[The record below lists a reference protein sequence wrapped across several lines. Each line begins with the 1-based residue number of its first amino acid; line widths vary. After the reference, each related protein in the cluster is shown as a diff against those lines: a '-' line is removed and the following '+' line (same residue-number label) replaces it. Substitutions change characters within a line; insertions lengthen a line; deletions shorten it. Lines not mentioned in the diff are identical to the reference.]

1 VTFREIFII
10 VNYFRYINS
19 GCIRIFMLSL
29 AIKSDLTWRVR
40 RTVRRSRGRRRRG
53 MVEVRRTG
61 GDRA

>member
-1 VTFREIFII
+1 
-10 VNYFRYINS
+10 
-19 GCIRIFMLSL
+19 MLSL

-40 RTVRRSRGRRRRG
+40 RTVRRSRGRRGMG